1 VWGEEELMPEG
12 RRCPACGETVNLTL
26 TEATAGKGMTREVWH
41 CTVCQKS
48 FLHWVEQKHAPFPS
62 E

>member
-1 VWGEEELMPEG
+1 MAEG

-41 CTVCQKS
+41 CNICQTV
-48 FLHWVEQKHAPFPS
+48 FLHWVEQRHAPFPS